1 LKTKQIPKSVS
12 RPPQKKAVKPEL
24 QTGQVWELEGSNV
37 HIGLIGK
44 TLVHYKHFKG
54 DTKRAPISLSG
65 KTTLEKYL
73 KEHKATLM
81 PHIPS
86 AAAPRQMA

>member
-1 LKTKQIPKSVS
+1 GDLKTITQRS
-12 RPPQKKAVKPEL
+12 RAPL
-24 QTGQVWELEGSNV
+24 QPLATGQVWELEGSNV

-65 KTTLEKYL
+65 KTVLEKYL
-73 KEHKATLM
+73 KENKAVLVANPPPVAT
-81 PHIPS
+81 
-86 AAAPRQMA
+86 AVRATA